1 MEHTEKQ
8 ERMNW
13 CFQRNVFPTLPE
25 NGAFSLHRQKDI
37 ANRYASENRIKKNQ
51 SERKFW
57 QASEILK
64 LLDP

>member
-1 MEHTEKQ
+1 MFSKE
-8 ERMNW
+8 
-13 CFQRNVFPTLPE
+13 CFSNTFPE
-25 NGAFSLHRQKDI
+25 NGAFSLHRQKVI
-37 ANRYASENRIKKNQ
+37 ANRYAAENHIKKNQ